1 MNEEETKIVE
11 ETKIHLSLNWKTF
24 HKIHSHTV
32 EKGWFHEIYV
42 TNHEQNS
49 VSKGHK
55 EERFAYYVLFFLD
68 HSLIND
74 NCVVSSCSKIFPYDI
89 ELCNEKCT
97 IKYCFWRVPIM
108 SKIQF
113 RLQHSNFSL
122 LRFAAPC
129 FPFSDRIH
137 YLAENKFE

>member
-1 MNEEETKIVE
+1 MRKRQKLWKKLKSTWVWIEKYSI
-11 ETKIHLSLNWKTF
+11 KFIH
-24 HKIHSHTV
+24 IV

-42 TNHEQNS
+42 TNHERNS
-49 VSKGHK
+49 VSKGQGGK
-55 EERFAYYVLFFLD
+55 VCVLC
-68 HSLIND
+68 LILLRPFID
-74 NCVVSSCSKIFPYDI
+74 GCVVSLCCKTFPYVI

-97 IKYCFWRVPIM
+97 LKYCFWRVPIM

>member
-1 MNEEETKIVE
+1 MRKRQ
-11 ETKIHLSLNWKTF
+11 KLWKKLKSTWVWIE
-24 HKIHSHTV
+24 KHSIKFIHTV

-55 EERFAYYVLFFLD
+55 EERFAYNVLFFLD
-68 HSLIND
+68 QDHSFID
-74 NCVVSSCSKIFPYDI
+74 SCVVSSCYKIFPYDI

-97 IKYCFWRVPIM
+97 LKYCFWRVPIM